1 MKQEY
6 ICTAYSNY
14 SYGRKYVVST
24 KSAMRCAESVGRYE
38 DGEVIT
44 VRNKKG
50 TALSQVR
57 YSPEIKGYYRCIPL
71 D

>member
-1 MKQEY
+1 MSREY

-14 SYGRKYVVST
+14 NYGRTFVVNT
-24 KSAMRCAESVGRYE
+24 KSAMRCAESVGRHE
-38 DGEVIT
+38 DGEVIS
-44 VRNKKG
+44 VRNRKG
-50 TALSQVR
+50 KMLSQVR